1 MIRMIVLDI
10 FDFFDPAFLAT
21 TNQIGTCTIFQ
32 IEMFAVIRFK
42 KNEFS
47 HRELGS
53 ESQNPENYQDRT
65 SHLGYL

>member
-1 MIRMIVLDI
+1 MTVLDI

-21 TNQIGTCTIFQ
+21 NNQIGTCTIFQ
-32 IEMFAVIRFK
+32 IEIFVVIRFK
-42 KNEFS
+42 KFEFS

-65 SHLGYL
+65 NHLGYL